1 MVEENKAEISFNP
14 ALLRIERR
22 KIPLR
27 AKKDNEFTATEDLVI
42 VQLWLCRG
50 KLSLAGR
57 KIGQVYQ
64 VSQVVKSMLRGRRD
78 WLNGRG
84 SEGRY

>member
-1 MVEENKAEISFNP
+1 MIFGEGLVEENKAEISFNP

-42 VQLWLCRG
+42 ESYGLQG
-50 KLSLAGR
+50 EKLVR
-57 KIGQVYQ
+57 FTRF
-64 VSQVVKSMLRGRRD
+64 LR
-78 WLNGRG
+78 
-84 SEGRY
+84 